1 MQVCVSAVL
10 VVEMLLKDKK
20 VSTTFVS
27 RNGIKDD
34 RVKML
39 KVSNGA
45 KIRNRYNQVPHL
57 TQDKVRNRLTV
68 IGLKV

>member
-20 VSTTFVS
+20 VFTTFVS
-27 RNGIKDD
+27 WNGIKDD

-39 KVSNGA
+39 KV
-45 KIRNRYNQVPHL
+45 
-57 TQDKVRNRLTV
+57 RNRLTV